1 MPAAPKFK
9 TEEFANLLKTHELW
23 TEFIAIRE
31 HLMTAGKP
39 RKLAYDAARVQI
51 LPKLEA
57 AIRVANG
64 ESPEVAAL
72 TALPITP
79 SPIPEKLK
87 NEKREI
93 VEKVGA
99 ARRTDEG
106 AKQGLI
112 EAGRGKSASQRKM
125 VDWVASNLLR
135 SLPDVDPAGVPN
147 EAAVGLLL
155 YAKSDPE
162 QFWRDIWSKGLQR
175 LSEGTDNADQGAA
188 ERSFEDVLATV
199 ERQVEETLDAEA

>member
-1 MPAAPKFK
+1 
-9 TEEFANLLKTHELW
+9 
-23 TEFIAIRE
+23 
-31 HLMTAGKP
+31 MTAGKP